1 MCIRD
6 SIYIWSDPDKA
17 GHQMA
22 QTLQAALP
30 QATHVPL
37 TLGDVTD
44 TYLQAGKT
52 GLTQALDTVLQ

>member
-1 MCIRD
+1 
-6 SIYIWSDPDKA
+6 
-17 GHQMA
+17 MA
-22 QTLQAALP
+22 QTLQTALP
-30 QATHVPL
+30 QATRVPL